1 MTMPIG
7 LRLRRII
14 FSTPVLAGAGLFALY
29 LLLGFF
35 ALPPILKW
43 QIEKQVPQQLGH
55 RISVKEVRFNPLAL
69 RLEVGDLA
77 LSDPEGRPMLGLKR
91 LLADFDLRSLFDRA
105 WTFANLTLEAP
116 VLRFDLDKDGRHN
129 FTALLAR
136 LRSKEPG
143 KEAVTLPRLI
153 VMRAAL
159 TDGHIEFSDR
169 LLAEPLVVRIE
180 PLHIGIDDLSTLPAQ
195 TARYRI
201 SARTA
206 AGETLEASGELALN
220 PVATKGK
227 LALNGVKLGTLAR
240 ALSRLVA
247 LDPPAGTLEFATVF
261 DLALD
266 RNGALSGSLGEA
278 GLKVAALSLPG
289 AGAPLMT
296 IGTLAL
302 EQGRVDLAQRVASFA
317 RLRIADG
324 RIAAALDAQGRLD
337 WGGRLPAAAAPARA
351 AGARAPAPW
360 RFTATR
366 AEVAN
371 VALGISDASSGR
383 SAEIGAI
390 ALGMSASAEIGA
402 TGMRLELGRPTLS
415 ITGAQLRDGAQ
426 VLQLG
431 KATVEAERVELTG
444 TGGAKPGAADDR
456 TGAQQ
461 ARAGGL
467 DLGIEQLRGTLADL
481 HLSRGGHDFELRGA
495 RISAERL
502 ALARADGPLDLSGG
516 GLGATLSE
524 AVVRSGAGASPL
536 LRLDSVTLSGGAL
549 RMHDKYASADQLAF
563 DGGAAQI
570 ALDAQGRLNWSS
582 LLRAGPAAASAPRAG
597 AAAPSRAWRLALKS
611 AQLDRFALQLADA
624 RAAPAFALGLEAV
637 SARIADFDTGSKQ
650 PMRLE
655 LHAKAPGGGQI
666 QAKGGVRA
674 DTAAADLSL
683 NVTGLALAPAQTY
696 LSRFAKLRLAAGTA
710 SAAGRLR
717 YGGGAGA
724 KLAYTGKIAIDHL
737 RLEEAEPKRPFLSW
751 DSVAAG
757 DAVLT
762 LQPNRLDIG
771 ELRVERPAGRLIIAA
786 DRTVNLMDVLKT
798 RDAGGR
804 APRAGAARQGD
815 DPFPVAIAR
824 VRVSDGALEF
834 ADLSL
839 QPQFAARLHELKGV
853 ISGLGSD
860 VNRNAVLQL
869 EARVDKYGSA
879 KISGRIS
886 ALQPQKF
893 TRVEVAFRNLRMTAL
908 SPYISKFAGYSIA
921 DGRLALDLKYTIR
934 DGKLLGE
941 NRIVLRQVKL
951 GEKVDSPS
959 ALDLPIELALAL
971 LKDAE
976 GVIDVDLPVS
986 GDLKDPKFDYG
997 AIIAKAFGNL
1007 IGNIIAAPFRALGA
1021 LFGGGGDKALGAID
1035 FAPGGAAL
1043 APPERQKL
1051 EAVARALKARP
1062 GLMLVVPPTSASAP
1076 DTRALKSLAVR
1087 RDIVRRMGIAL
1098 APGEDPGPID
1108 ATNPRVQGAIEAAFS
1123 QRNAPEALA
1132 AQTRGAP
1139 GTAVP
1144 DAAAPQFHRRLIERM
1159 IENQPVPEST
1169 LDDLARRRGAAIV
1182 REITTAGG
1190 VPAARVTLGAPR
1202 AAAKADD
1209 RAVTLQLIL
1218 EAAK

>member
-1 MTMPIG
+1 
-7 LRLRRII
+7 
-14 FSTPVLAGAGLFALY
+14 
-29 LLLGFF
+29 
-35 ALPPILKW
+35 
-43 QIEKQVPQQLGH
+43 
-55 RISVKEVRFNPLAL
+55 
-69 RLEVGDLA
+69 
-77 LSDPEGRPMLGLKR
+77 
-91 LLADFDLRSLFDRA
+91 
-105 WTFANLTLEAP
+105 
-116 VLRFDLDKDGRHN
+116 
-129 FTALLAR
+129 
-136 LRSKEPG
+136 
-143 KEAVTLPRLI
+143 
-153 VMRAAL
+153 MR
-159 TDGHIEFSDR
+159 
-169 LLAEPLVVRIE
+169 
-180 PLHIGIDDLSTLPAQ
+180 
-195 TARYRI
+195 
-201 SARTA
+201 
-206 AGETLEASGELALN
+206 
-220 PVATKGK
+220 
-227 LALNGVKLGTLAR
+227 
-240 ALSRLVA
+240 
-247 LDPPAGTLEFATVF
+247 
-261 DLALD
+261 
-266 RNGALSGSLGEA
+266 
-278 GLKVAALSLPG
+278 
-289 AGAPLMT
+289 
-296 IGTLAL
+296 
-302 EQGRVDLAQRVASFA
+302 
-317 RLRIADG
+317 
-324 RIAAALDAQGRLD
+324 
-337 WGGRLPAAAAPARA
+337 
-351 AGARAPAPW
+351 
-360 RFTATR
+360 
-366 AEVAN
+366 
-371 VALGISDASSGR
+371 
-383 SAEIGAI
+383 
-390 ALGMSASAEIGA
+390 
-402 TGMRLELGRPTLS
+402 
-415 ITGAQLRDGAQ
+415 
-426 VLQLG
+426 LG
-431 KATVEAERVELTG
+431 KATVEAERVALAG
-444 TGGAKPGAADDR
+444 AGGAKPGAADGR
-456 TGAQQ
+456 TGAEQ

-467 DLGIEQLRGTLADL
+467 DQGIEQLRGTLADL

-502 ALARADGPLDLSGG
+502 ALARADGPLDISGG

-549 RMHDKYASADQLAF
+549 RLQDRYASADQLAF

-597 AAAPSRAWRLALKS
+597 AAAPSRTWRLALKS

-624 RAAPAFALGLEAV
+624 RAAPAFALGLEAI

-674 DTAAADLSL
+674 DTAAADLNL
-683 NVTGLALAPAQTY
+683 NVTGFALAPAQTY

-717 YGGGAGA
+717 YGGDAGA
-724 KLAYTGKIAIDHL
+724 KLAYTGRIAIDHL

-786 DRTVNLMDVLKT
+786 DRTVNLMDVLKA

-804 APRAGAARQGD
+804 APRAGAAREGD
-815 DPFPVAIAR
+815 DPFPVTIAR

-886 ALQPQKF
+886 ALHPEKF

-921 DGRLALDLKYTIR
+921 DGRLALDLKYTIS

-941 NRIVLRQVKL
+941 NRIVLRQVQL

-997 AIIAKAFGNL
+997 AIIAKAFVNL
-1007 IGNIIAAPFRALGA
+1007 IGGIIAAPFRALGA
-1021 LFGGGGDKALGAID
+1021 LFGGGGGDQALGAID

-1051 EAVARALKARP
+1051 DAVARALKARP

-1087 RDIVRRMGIAL
+1087 RDIVRRMGVAL
-1098 APGEDPGPID
+1098 APGEDPGPVD

-1123 QRNAPEALA
+1123 QRNAP
-1132 AQTRGAP
+1132 

-1144 DAAAPQFHRRLIERM
+1144 GAAAPQFHRRLIERM

-1182 REITTAGG
+1182 RELTTAGG

-1218 EAAK
+1218 EVAK